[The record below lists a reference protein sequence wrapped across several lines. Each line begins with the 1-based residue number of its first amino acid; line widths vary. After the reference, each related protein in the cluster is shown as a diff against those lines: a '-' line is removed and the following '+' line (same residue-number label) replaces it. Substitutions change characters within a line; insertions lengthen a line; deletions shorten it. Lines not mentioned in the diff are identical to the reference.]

1 MPSIDPTAR
10 VEDGAVIA
18 DDAVIGPFCMI
29 GSQVTIGPRCRL
41 IGHVYV
47 AGITS
52 LGADCTVYPFASLG
66 AQPQSLT
73 HNGEITRLEIGE
85 GCTIRESVTIG
96 AGTIGGGGVNA
107 HRQAWLLYGM
117 HPYRARLSGR
127 R

>member
-1 MPSIDPTAR
+1 MASIDPTAR

-52 LGADCTVYPFASLG
+52 LISIAPFIHS
-66 AQPQSLT
+66 PRS
-73 HNGEITRLEIGE
+73 
-85 GCTIRESVTIG
+85 
-96 AGTIGGGGVNA
+96 
-107 HRQAWLLYGM
+107 
-117 HPYRARLSGR
+117 ARSR
-127 R
+127 NR